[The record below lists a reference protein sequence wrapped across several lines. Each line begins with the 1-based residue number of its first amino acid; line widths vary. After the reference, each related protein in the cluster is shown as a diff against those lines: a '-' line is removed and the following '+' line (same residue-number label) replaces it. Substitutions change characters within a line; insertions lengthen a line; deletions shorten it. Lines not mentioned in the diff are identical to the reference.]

1 MPALTEPSSR
11 ALRRTLLE
19 RQSEHRLPGLVGGV
33 VRDGGLLWC
42 DGVGAADLDKPD
54 TPPDSNTQF
63 LIASITKTFT
73 AVVADAA
80 ARRGQARP

>member
-1 MPALTEPSSR
+1 MTALNDNAQR

-19 RQSEHRLPGLVGGV
+19 RQSKHRVPGVVGGV

-42 DGVGAADLDKPD
+42 EGVGAADVETPD
-54 TPPDSNTQF
+54 VAPDSDSQF

-73 AVVADAA
+73 GSSQSRV
-80 ARRGQARP
+80 